1 MPATTAVKRKQTD
14 AENTRTGNE
23 YRGKLTRTGNSSG
36 FRFER
41 ALFTSHPE
49 FRGEV
54 KARVIA
60 PGRMLV
66 TAELERLERTD
77 PVMDSFLAFLAQ
89 DIARAPEK
97 IRRLD
102 ERLIKRAEKLTK
114 GVATSSDEDLGS
126 AVSI

>member
-1 MPATTAVKRKQTD
+1 MPAISAVKRKPSG
-14 AENTRTGNE
+14 AGKVRSGAE

-49 FRGEV
+49 FSGEV

-60 PGRMLV
+60 PGRLLV
-66 TAELERLERTD
+66 TAEVEKQERTD

-89 DIARAPEK
+89 DIARAPET
-97 IRRLD
+97 IRPLDARLM
-102 ERLIKRAEKLTK
+102 KRAEKLTK
-114 GVATSSDEDLGS
+114 GVAASPDEDLGS
-126 AVSI
+126 AVSL

>member
-1 MPATTAVKRKQTD
+1 MPAISTVKRKPSD
-14 AENTRTGNE
+14 AENVRKGAE

-49 FRGEV
+49 FSGEV
-54 KARVIA
+54 KAQVIA

-66 TAELERLERTD
+66 TAESEKPERTD
-77 PVMDSFLAFLAQ
+77 PVMASFLAFLAH

-97 IRRLD
+97 IRPLD

-114 GVATSSDEDLGS
+114 GVTASFDEDLGS
-126 AVSI
+126 AVSL